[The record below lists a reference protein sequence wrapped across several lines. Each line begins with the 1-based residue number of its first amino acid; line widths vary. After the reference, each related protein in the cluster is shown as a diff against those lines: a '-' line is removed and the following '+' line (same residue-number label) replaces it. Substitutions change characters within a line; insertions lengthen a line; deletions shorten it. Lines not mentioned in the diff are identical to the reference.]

1 MNMKMTVY
9 ALMLIPIL
17 AGCGACE
24 GAGNTESADGRQK
37 QKQLTI
43 VSWNVEA
50 LFDGQDDGSE
60 YEEYVADAGWTK
72 EKYLARL
79 TAIGN
84 AVENMDKTPDILTLV
99 ETEKSQILEDL
110 ANGPLAKN
118 GYRWTFFG
126 GNPGAS
132 LGIGILSRYP
142 FTQTVVHSLSDQ
154 GVTIP
159 RPVLEV
165 RLGVEGQPLVLFL
178 CHWKS
183 KLGGDAKTELLRRSA
198 ARIIARRMHEI
209 QAEDAAPVIVMGD
222 LNENYDEF
230 YRVAQAYIT
239 ALLPDDPSAAQ
250 FALANAGTAF
260 TEEAAW
266 PSQTDMP
273 ADFLV
278 ISPQKPPYAESFG
291 GNTPALYSPWC
302 NELKDGSYNYK
313 NSWETIDHFLLN
325 APLFDNSGWDFVSA
339 DVLNKEPFV
348 NAKGYP
354 AAYNPRTGNGLSDHL
369 PIMLTLRMIEGMI
382 EGMIEDESPQ

>member
-1 MNMKMTVY
+1 
-9 ALMLIPIL
+9 
-17 AGCGACE
+17 
-24 GAGNTESADGRQK
+24 
-37 QKQLTI
+37 
-43 VSWNVEA
+43 VEA

-60 YEEYVADAGWTK
+60 YEEYAAAAGWTK

-79 TAIGN
+79 TAIGD
-84 AVENMDKTPDILTLV
+84 AVRNMDKTPDIFTLV

-154 GVTIP
+154 GETIP

-165 RLGVEGQPLVLFL
+165 RLDIEGQPLILFL

-183 KLGGDAKTELLRRSA
+183 KLGGDAQTEALRRSA
-198 ARIIARRMHEI
+198 ARIIARRLQEI

-239 ALLPDDPSAAQ
+239 ALLPDDPGAAQ
-250 FALANAGTAF
+250 LALAHAR
-260 TEEAAW
+260 AALTKDAVPQ

-278 ISPQKPPYAESFG
+278 ISPQKPPYAENFRE
-291 GNTPALYSPWC
+291 NIPALYSPWC
-302 NELKDGSYNYK
+302 NELKDGSYNYQ

-325 APLFDNSGWDFVSA
+325 APLFDNRGWDFVSA
-339 DVLNKEPFV
+339 AVLNKEPFV

-354 AAYNPRTGNGLSDHL
+354 AAYNPKTGNGLSDHL
-369 PIMLTLRMIEGMI
+369 PIMLTLY
-382 EGMIEDESPQ
+382 MIEDTTGGVTESVPEDEFLL